1 MIIRFCLACAAV
13 LSMGHFS
20 NAQSPKQRFDARID
34 FMFLQKSLLGK
45 TYQFDVLQ
53 EAFEYSGDKPW
64 VGEWCGSVVI
74 CENPAA
80 YRVDCTSVGLG
91 GSLSEQGRQ
100 HQLLLLDGSITCS
113 SINDER
119 YRRNEEAP
127 EKVSLYRQS
136 PFSLPRSGSL
146 WVMQEVVE
154 KKTSEV
160 LDWEVV
166 GVEDTNVGVERYFL
180 LSPRRFSGAIMTFEE
195 KAGWMPTEFQGV
207 SSPGKKLISDVEGF
221 KKCEVI
227 EKTSTKWQENDGEYF
242 PLFISMQMS
251 SVALSKSREIN
262 YFFSKVTSGDRV
274 DKSLLARASM
284 TDENLRRVDFERI
297 WNSLDEQ
304 RNRLKEVSARK

>member
-1 MIIRFCLACAAV
+1 VTSRFWLACAV
-13 LSMGHFS
+13 MMFLGNFS
-20 NAQSPKQRFDARID
+20 VAQSPKQRFDARID
-34 FMFLQKSLLGK
+34 SMFLQKTLLGK

-53 EAFEYSGDKPW
+53 EVFEYEGEKPW

-80 YRVDCTSVGLG
+80 YRVDCTSVGSG

-113 SINDER
+113 SIDDER
-119 YRRNEEAP
+119 YRRNVKAP

-166 GVEDTNVGVERYFL
+166 GVEDNNVGMERYFL
-180 LSPRRFSGAIMTFEE
+180 LSPYRFSGAIMTFEE

-207 SSPGKKLISDVEGF
+207 FSPGKKLISDVEGF

-227 EKTSTKWQENDGEYF
+227 EKTSTTWQENDGEYF
-242 PLFISMQMS
+242 PLFISMQMI
-251 SVALSKSREIN
+251 SVALGQSSELN
-262 YFFSKVTSGDRV
+262 FFYSKVTSGERV
-274 DKSLLARASM
+274 DKALLTRASM
-284 TDENLRRVDFERI
+284 SDENLRKVDFERV

-304 RNRLKEVSARK
+304 RNRLKEAAARK